1 MSLTTNKNFL
11 QPTGFKFIINRR
23 DYSNLEYFA
32 QSVTHPGSTV
42 NPLELPTTRIASVA
56 LAGDKIT
63 YSQLTLEVILDEDM
77 QSYKEMQSW
86 LERTVN
92 DGHIDESIN
101 GKTATY
107 SDITLIIMTSHNN
120 KNVQIRYKDCVP
132 VDIGSIQ
139 MASNVNDVAFTTFQV
154 SFRFS
159 SFEII

>member
-23 DYSNLEYFA
+23 NYSNLEYFA

-63 YSQLTLEVILDEDM
+63 YSQLSLEVILDEDM
-77 QSYKEMQSW
+77 ESYKEMQSW

-92 DGHIDESIN
+92 DGHIDESTDGN
-101 GKTATY
+101 VATY

>member
-23 DYSNLEYFA
+23 NYPNLEFFA
-32 QSVTHPGSTV
+32 QSVTHPGATV

-63 YSQLTLEVILDEDM
+63 YSQLSLDVILDEDM
-77 QSYKEMQSW
+77 QSYKEMQNW
-86 LERTVN
+86 LERIVN
-92 DGHIDESIN
+92 DGHINETIGSKI
-101 GKTATY
+101 ATY
-107 SDITLIIMTSHNN
+107 SDITLIILTSHNN
-120 KNVQIRYKDCVP
+120 KNVQIKYKDCVP
-132 VDIGSIQ
+132 VDIGNIQ